1 MRRLSLLFAAA
12 LLAACDHASTPP
24 PASSESS
31 STAPVASSGS
41 STAAPA
47 KVVPGVRVRTMALPE
62 HLATAEAV
70 PAASAAADKG
80 KPPSAELDT
89 LRRHLQE
96 LGFAPLAVDWSELEG
111 DEKRPEPVLRAAGLL
126 VWFDVETGSF
136 PNEHD
141 ALLRQLG
148 AAAAGD
154 LAGVVFEEIAPK
166 EGARN
171 GRYRLQAYADG
182 KRWSVDA
189 ENYGD
194 WYDVDAVLLLG
205 NALLRDRGSERRMLL
220 LATEDQTAE
229 VVVAPRAALAAAL
242 RDGLL
247 DAGDAKQAQEIGR
260 SAEEEMRAALV
271 KQAVS
276 TEAATKPVASA
287 GTAPAAAPAVTA
299 AKDAVPARD
308 ATPAKDAAPDEAH

>member
-24 PASSESS
+24 A
-31 STAPVASSGS
+31 ASSGPS
-41 STAAPA
+41 ATAPA
-47 KVVPGVRVRTMALPE
+47 KVVPGVRVRTLALPE

-70 PAASAAADKG
+70 PAAGAVADKG

-96 LGFAPLAVDWSELEG
+96 LGFTPLAVDWSELDG
-111 DEKRPEPVLRAAGLL
+111 GEKRPESVLRAAGLL

-166 EGARN
+166 EGTRN

-189 ENYGD
+189 QDYGD

-205 NALLRDRGSERRMLL
+205 NAVLRDRGSERRMLL

-229 VVVAPRAALAAAL
+229 VVVAPRAALSAAL

-247 DAGDAKQAQEIGR
+247 DAGDAEQARELGR
-260 SAEEEMRAALV
+260 SAEEEVRAAL
-271 KQAVS
+271 
-276 TEAATKPVASA
+276 TKPAASA
-287 GTAPAAAPAVTA
+287 ETAPAAAATA
-299 AKDAVPARD
+299 AKDSVPVKD
-308 ATPAKDAAPDEAH
+308 AAPAKDAAPDEAH